1 VYPTSQAYKDNIYQS
16 SRVFKSKISLK
27 IVDPLVDDRINS
39 TFFTITTQNAPSL
52 DNNNFELV
60 DGIRSSTQNY
70 VTFCQNKIKLG
81 TNFSFL
87 ENTANDRGHLGLL
100 ANNTSDV
107 SKNYSANK
115 PTFTIEAITAQW
127 ATLPFLGGC
136 AVNFDTTNSEYAEEF
151 RVVITNSLNSTET
164 ITITGNTT
172 SFKQIPFTA
181 RNVKRIDY
189 IIDKWSKPNT
199 RARIQQIDLGLVLA
213 YENDKLM
220 NLNLTEEADLHLGT
234 LPNSLLSFELYNA
247 SLEWDPL
254 DSNNTFASLKQNQ
267 KIELSIGLQING
279 NVEYIPV
286 GVYFLR
292 EWTAKPKELTARFIA
307 GGVLSKLESTPY
319 ADKTSSGTVTL
330 QSIAETIFSSA
341 KITNYYI
348 DPALSLSSNHIK
360 GFARGKNARDV
371 LHYLCMLKNIKLRV
385 TRQNQIRLEVNYDT
399 IISDTITTSTQ
410 REDVDIETALNPY
423 KVIVYHYHHI
433 DELANPTTYTIPN
446 AVEGITATV
455 DSNTFIDTQTHAL
468 TVATA
473 LGTRLNQ
480 WRRKF
485 IINFIGNPAL
495 ELLDLVAVQNQY
507 TKSTNI
513 HLTKLELSYN
523 GFLSARAEGWAQV

>member
-1 VYPTSQAYKDNIYQS
+1 MYPTSQAYKDNIYQS

-27 IVDPLVDDRINS
+27 IIDPNVDDKINN
-39 TFFTITTQNAPSL
+39 TFFTITTQNVTSL

-70 VTFCQNKIKLG
+70 VTFCQDKIKLG
-81 TNFSFL
+81 TSFTFL
-87 ENTANDRGHLGLL
+87 ENTTNDRGHLGLL
-100 ANNTSDV
+100 ANNTSDA
-107 SKNYSANK
+107 SKNYSTNK

-127 ATLPFLGGC
+127 VTFPFLGGC
-136 AVNFDTTNSEYAEEF
+136 AVNFDTNNSEYAEDF
-151 RVVITNSLNSTET
+151 RVIITNSVNATET

-172 SFKQIPFTA
+172 SFRQVPFTA
-181 RNVKRIDY
+181 RNVKKIEY

-220 NLNLTEEADLHLGT
+220 NLSLTEEADLHLGT

-247 SLEWDPL
+247 NLEWNPL
-254 DSNNTFASLKQNQ
+254 DPNNNFASLKQNQ

-319 ADKTSSGTVTL
+319 TDKTSSGTVTL
-330 QSIAETIFSSA
+330 QSIATTIFSSA
-341 KITNYYI
+341 GITNYYI
-348 DPALSLSSNHIK
+348 DPALNLSGKTIK
-360 GFARGKNARDV
+360 GLARGKNAREI
-371 LHYLCMLKNIKLRV
+371 LHYLCMIKGIKLRV
-385 TRQNQIRLEVNYDT
+385 TRQNQIRLETGYDT
-399 IISDTITTSTQ
+399 VISDTITTSSQ

-423 KVIVYHYHHI
+423 KVIVYHYDQI
-433 DELANPTTYTIPN
+433 DSPSLPTTYTVPN
-446 AVEGITATV
+446 VTEGITATI
-455 DSNTFIDTQTHAL
+455 DSNTFVDTATDAL
-468 TVATA
+468 TVATDI
-473 LGTRLNQ
+473 GTRLNL

-507 TKSTNI
+507 TTSTNI